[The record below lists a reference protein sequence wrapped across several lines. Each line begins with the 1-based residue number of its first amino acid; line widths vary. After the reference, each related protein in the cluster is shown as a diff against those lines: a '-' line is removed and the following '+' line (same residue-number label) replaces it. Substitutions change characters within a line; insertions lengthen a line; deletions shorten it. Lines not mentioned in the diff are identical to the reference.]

1 MGNLT
6 YLYRLFLDQFV
17 TRSIVRIII
26 AIRESAPIVTTGKE
40 NIQVRYVAIFI
51 FTSCH
56 TSECN
61 NTIS

>member
-40 NIQVRYVAIFI
+40 NIQVRCVAIFI
-51 FTSCH
+51 FTSCD